1 VDLECGESIKT
12 MTSSTEME
20 HMEVKTLKGQ
30 GGGMWEGSSNL
41 FPLELRVKSGESLV
55 GTIYIGEMG
64 LRLIIQPGLDGP
76 KSVGTWSKLMFLAAR
91 FGE

>member
-1 VDLECGESIKT
+1 VDLECGESLQRMK
-12 MTSSTEME
+12 SSTDLE
-20 HMEVKTLKGQ
+20 HMEVKTLKGE
-30 GGGMWEGSSNL
+30 GGSVWKGLSNL
-41 FPLELRVKSGESLV
+41 FLLELRVKSGESLV